1 MNNRNFF
8 DNGNN
13 HNYNAQTNNSD
24 YRSINNTNN
33 QNLTQNQ
40 QNSDPRVNSPSIFDG
55 NNNPHLKSPGDNF
68 SQVNHN
74 NSPNNLAN
82 APNGNQSYLAQQN
95 INSPQIRGQLN
106 QTMLPT
112 IGNNMIISNVP
123 DTKPLTDQNINNY
136 SPLNYYPQPTT
147 QFPNTNANYIPLN
160 SMQQQS
166 YLPSNNGF
174 HNIGNLNAS
183 RQETRENIVDSR
195 GTDMQMIPQQ
205 PNPFGIN
212 NGNANRVSQNGYAV
226 NPNYFTDPS
235 SNPFNNNLQY
245 GANINNSRP
254 TTQSSQHHSSN
265 NGIQPQSFHIN
276 GNQPENLFHPQSLS
290 VANMSY
296 QQPVQSFVNNDK
308 NRLNEFSIPSTNFMS
323 NYSVPHYEHNSPIS
337 NESMPSNF
345 NYESRNSRS
354 SPGQMR
360 PSNNFQFEPVDLNRY
375 SANNTKRIPNR
386 NDNSGNNLFKQNET
400 GRVNPFPF
408 SNRSKW
414 ATDEDEQLFQSS
426 LKGNEVNRHS
436 ATTPSTMFGLRPNT
450 SKVPL
455 YNRKLSE
462 KKHNVPNSK
471 RIIRLHKTA
480 DKLCM
485 KVLSGDENS
494 KKAMKHLL
502 RGIELWQDKK
512 NVPSGKLF
520 HSVVSMN
527 LIDDETAD
535 LAIDCIKLC
544 EDSVRPIEIDEI
556 YSKMLDIFHHHSVE
570 SYKNESNND
579 LLSPKKHD
587 TTVKLGVKE
596 TNLVP
601 KKKDQF
607 SVTCESSCQTM
618 PEGKSFDM
626 FQHKGPKV
634 EMTNYLPEDFY
645 FVHYDSSVFELL
657 PGMYLANDNMIK
669 SALLSSGQMESKL
682 PSKVR
687 YVYTSNTSNNFDT
700 RLKEVPSYITIPKVK
715 GFEALL
721 FPPSLKI
728 CEGIQLISGERHLL
742 SNFIKPFDDI
752 LLMQINKSQ
761 LNKVPTGLTIIEI
774 SDILYLSH
782 EIKSNIPKGLEI
794 IQMKGLVDLPEGV
807 EISPGVMLAKTPPNL
822 VLPQGVRLISRE
834 GPSSL
839 SKGVNK
845 VELETS
851 LEDEILNAHLSFN
864 NCCSVMSKPDGFEY
878 DLGMEIIKRPK
889 NIILPNGFNLVP
901 ICEYPDGLYEVL
913 SKYDKDLELVRIT
926 PRYDFP
932 STARI
937 SEDWSICN
945 RPAGLR
951 LPVNTYLVYPIMDA
965 SKLQQIPPLP
975 NWVSPVKLTV
985 DIVKD
990 YKLPNYCMA
999 VEFLIDP
1006 LSNYCLPEGVSLGD
1020 GITVLDPNK
1029 YINHDV
1035 GLSQTRRAINALLID
1050 RQDDVDLPLSIEKG
1064 CSNDLPKGLRMDKG
1078 MEIVRVKVRF
1088 ELPAGVIVS
1097 SNCKLGKRVQITI

>member
-1 MNNRNFF
+1 MVSNIVNTQNDRGIIAPDKALNQVVNTRDNQAIIAPEIANKQHNVSGNNNYRNLQTYPRNVADLLRNDINQVYKPIISNPHQSVFSGTTNPQNNIQSFTQPNSLGFISPNQMIQMPIESRHVSEPPENIRSYLNPLETIHNTIVDPRFEISNPTSNLNLNNPNNLYQDARSINSPIKIFDNNNAGSKNNPFNQTNQMYQNFPVNVVDQMDSRIPNAQSNGGIINSFPFINQDGSISTPLLGSTNSTFNRDSIPNPQGQSNSIVNGFKIPTDRNGFNSTLADNLNNRNFF

-687 YVYTSNTSNNFDT
+687 YVYTSNTSKLT
-700 RLKEVPSYITIPKVK
+700 
-715 GFEALL
+715 
-721 FPPSLKI
+721 
-728 CEGIQLISGERHLL
+728 LL
-742 SNFIKPFDDI
+742 SP
-752 LLMQINKSQ
+752 
-761 LNKVPTGLTIIEI
+761 
-774 SDILYLSH
+774 YL
-782 EIKSNIPKGLEI
+782 
-794 IQMKGLVDLPEGV
+794 
-807 EISPGVMLAKTPPNL
+807 
-822 VLPQGVRLISRE
+822 
-834 GPSSL
+834 
-839 SKGVNK
+839 
-845 VELETS
+845 
-851 LEDEILNAHLSFN
+851 
-864 NCCSVMSKPDGFEY
+864 
-878 DLGMEIIKRPK
+878 
-889 NIILPNGFNLVP
+889 
-901 ICEYPDGLYEVL
+901 
-913 SKYDKDLELVRIT
+913 
-926 PRYDFP
+926 
-932 STARI
+932 
-937 SEDWSICN
+937 
-945 RPAGLR
+945 
-951 LPVNTYLVYPIMDA
+951 
-965 SKLQQIPPLP
+965 
-975 NWVSPVKLTV
+975 
-985 DIVKD
+985 
-990 YKLPNYCMA
+990 
-999 VEFLIDP
+999 
-1006 LSNYCLPEGVSLGD
+1006 
-1020 GITVLDPNK
+1020 
-1029 YINHDV
+1029 
-1035 GLSQTRRAINALLID
+1035 
-1050 RQDDVDLPLSIEKG
+1050 
-1064 CSNDLPKGLRMDKG
+1064 
-1078 MEIVRVKVRF
+1078 
-1088 ELPAGVIVS
+1088 
-1097 SNCKLGKRVQITI
+1097 